1 MNPSLT
7 PFIEGFLLNAGLI
20 IGFGPQNAFL
30 LRQSLSRQ
38 HLFVMVVLCVC
49 VDAVLMT
56 LGVLGLGRWVSG
68 FGPLTKF
75 ITYAGIGFLLYY
87 GLRSFHSVF
96 FHSGFTAT
104 SAVANAEGFTGRGKP
119 NVIFTLLVA
128 SLVNPFKYLDTLLFV
143 AGTALHFEVALRFVF
158 VTGAIFA
165 SLTWFVCLSYGAA
178 LLAPWLNHKVA
189 LRLLD
194 LSSGSILWFTAYRL
208 WQQTHLCC

>member
-1 MNPSLT
+1 MNPSVT
-7 PFIEGFLLNAGLI
+7 PFMEGFLLNAGLI

-38 HLFVMVVLCVC
+38 HLFVMVALCVC
-49 VDAVLMT
+49 LDAALMT
-56 LGVLGLGRWVSG
+56 LGVLGLGGWVSSSE
-68 FGPLTKF
+68 PLTRF

-87 GLRSFHSVF
+87 GLRSFCSVF
-96 FHSGFTAT
+96 KAT
-104 SAVANAEGFTGRGKP
+104 SAFAKAESVTGRGRQ
-119 NVIFTLLVA
+119 NVILTLLVA

-143 AGTALHFEVALRFVF
+143 AGTALHFEVGLRFVF

-178 LLAPWLNHKVA
+178 ILAPWLNHRVA

-194 LSSGSILWFTAYRL
+194 LSSGSILWFMAYRL
-208 WQQTHLCC
+208 WQQTQLTGVCC